1 MGGDVADGDTV
12 TLTVNDVEYTGTV
25 SSGAFSIDVPGAAL
39 TSDTDLTIDASV
51 TTTDAAGNS
60 TTATD
65 TETYT
70 VDTTAP
76 IITID
81 VIAGDDVVDDTEDNS
96 VTVSGTTTGVE
107 DNQTVTVTINGQD
120 YTTTVLSNSWSIIG
134 IDLSSLNDEE
144 TYDVIANVSDAA
156 GNAAPEVTRQI
167 TTLDSSGPSVNPNE
181 GEIDLSDPSANND
194 DDDDGNDD
202 DDDSDDS
209 AFETITVLGNLN
221 YQDGGDGPAS
231 TAVIFNTSAS
241 GALVNPPSVFW
252 YSDDGSSDAIEWKL
266 ESLNDETVLVGVI
279 NNDGDEQAVVRVE
292 LIDSDDADTVIDQYQ
307 VTVLRAGY
315 LDQQPS
321 SSQGS
326 TQINLAIL
334 AQDSDGSQSPGE
346 LTLTF
351 LDPTDIIGNDVVVL
365 EGSGENKDGRRDDDE
380 LAIELTDDDAELS
393 LDINDLPTLYWT
405 SPEGTTYQIHWDT
418 EKADTKR
425 PRVFGYVDLND
436 DGDRDG
442 DELLIK
448 IVLQVRESADDD
460 DDIDSDYK
468 VPWKAVIKNND
479 GVFHLDENDTTAV
492 DLAISF
498 TAIAESGGIS
508 DTGVITVGI
517 DQTGDSKVTI
527 DGQAIDGAII
537 GMRYETSS
545 GLSGTTGAN
554 GAFTFDLEDKVSFYV
569 GAVFVGSVEAAA
581 TEIIGKIFLQD
592 IAGVGLE
599 NITNDYVE
607 NLAIFLQT
615 LDEDG
620 DPYNGIQI
628 TEEMHELFADDAI
641 DLASLTKEELVQL
654 LVDKGLEPVDEASAM
669 QHVMDMLRQHAD
681 QTEFQEDDN
690 DAVMLLEPVAEDELS
705 WTLADEYESDQAS
718 LFDQTPEDPEQALHI
733 GDLFSDVEDAD
744 LSQYVSV
751 TSDGSDTV
759 ISVDPNGLSGGPSET
774 LQTRI
779 VEGVDLTVDAEGN
792 ALDADSMNEL
802 LRTLLQ
808 TNIDSLG
815 SMH

>member
-1 MGGDVADGDTV
+1 M
-12 TLTVNDVEYTGTV
+12 
-25 SSGAFSIDVPGAAL
+25 
-39 TSDTDLTIDASV
+39 
-51 TTTDAAGNS
+51 
-60 TTATD
+60 
-65 TETYT
+65 
-70 VDTTAP
+70 
-76 IITID
+76 
-81 VIAGDDVVDDTEDNS
+81 IAGDDVVDDTEDNS

-120 YTTTVLSNSWSIIG
+120 YTTTVLSNSWSITG

-718 LFDQTPEDPEQALHI
+718 LFDQTPEDPGQALHI

>member
-1 MGGDVADGDTV
+1 M
-12 TLTVNDVEYTGTV
+12 
-25 SSGAFSIDVPGAAL
+25 
-39 TSDTDLTIDASV
+39 
-51 TTTDAAGNS
+51 
-60 TTATD
+60 
-65 TETYT
+65 
-70 VDTTAP
+70 
-76 IITID
+76 
-81 VIAGDDVVDDTEDNS
+81 
-96 VTVSGTTTGVE
+96 
-107 DNQTVTVTINGQD
+107 
-120 YTTTVLSNSWSIIG
+120 
-134 IDLSSLNDEE
+134 
-144 TYDVIANVSDAA
+144 
-156 GNAAPEVTRQI
+156 
-167 TTLDSSGPSVNPNE
+167 
-181 GEIDLSDPSANND
+181 
-194 DDDDGNDD
+194 
-202 DDDSDDS
+202 
-209 AFETITVLGNLN
+209 
-221 YQDGGDGPAS
+221 
-231 TAVIFNTSAS
+231 
-241 GALVNPPSVFW
+241 VNPPSVFW

-266 ESLNDETVLVGVI
+266 ESLGDETVLVGVI
-279 NNDGDEQAVVRVE
+279 NNDGVEQAVVRVE

-307 VTVLRAGY
+307 VTVLQAGY

-334 AQDSDGSQSPGE
+334 AQDSDGSQSSGE

-365 EGSGENKDGRRDDDE
+365 EGSGEKKDGSKDDDD
-380 LAIELTDDDAELS
+380 LAIELTDDDADLS
-393 LDINDLPTLYWT
+393 LDTSDLPTLYWT
-405 SPEGTTYQIHWDT
+405 SPVELPIKCYGMLTMLTLVSLKFMVMSI
-418 EKADTKR
+418 
-425 PRVFGYVDLND
+425 L
-436 DGDRDG
+436 DGDGNRDG
-442 DELLIK
+442 NEKLIK
-448 IVLQVRESADDD
+448 IELKDTENTDADDNLDTEYKVTWKAEID
-460 DDIDSDYK
+460 DDAD
-468 VPWKAVIKNND
+468 D
-479 GVFHLDENDTTAV
+479 GVFHLAENDTTAAT

-498 TAIAESGGIS
+498 TVIAESDGIT
-508 DTGVITVGI
+508 DTGVITLGI

-554 GAFTFDLEDKVSFYV
+554 GAFTFDLEDQVSFYV

-641 DLASLTKEELVQL
+641 DLAALTKEELVQL
-654 LVDKGLEPVDEASAM
+654 LVDKDLEPVDEASAM

-681 QTEFQEDDN
+681 QNEFQEDDN

-705 WTLADEYESDQAS
+705 WTLADEYEGDQAS
-718 LFDQTPEDPEQALHI
+718 LLDQTPEDPEQALHI

-759 ISVDPNGLSGGPSET
+759 ISVDPNGLSGGQSET

-808 TNIDSLG
+808 TNIDSSG